1 MKVYNKMSQNE
12 MISKVEQLR
21 EWEAILEEAQA
32 EVDALRDTLKAE
44 MLERDTEELQLG
56 AYIIRW
62 TSVLSNR
69 FDSTAFKKQYAELY
83 KSFTKQVAS
92 KRFSIA

>member
-1 MKVYNKMSQNE
+1 MSQNE
-12 MISKVEQLR
+12 IVSKIEQLK

-32 EVDALRDTLKAE
+32 EVENLRDCIKNQ
-44 MLERDTEELQLG
+44 MLERDTEELQVG
-56 AYIIRW
+56 TYIIRW

-69 FDSTAFKKQYAELY
+69 FDSTAFKKEYADLY
-83 KSFTKQVAS
+83 KTFTKQVAS